1 MTNTCAATRYSAQ
14 FPIRVSSQFHHH
26 HLPNYFC
33 LSEKSRISR
42 AMEHRCI
49 SNISSRV
56 SSETQGATARNEYNR
71 KVIVSP
77 FKVSRTWNIFAQID
91 ATVRGESATGSV
103 VLRGR
108 C

>member
-14 FPIRVSSQFHHH
+14 FPIRVSSQFHH
-26 HLPNYFC
+26 LRNYFC
-33 LSEKSRISR
+33 LFEKSR

-77 FKVSRTWNIFAQID
+77 FKVSRTWSIFAQID